1 MAFALDTAVTVEG
14 TLLRVRF
21 QRADGWSPGD
31 FLLSESR
38 KQTTAV
44 GQWLGVEPGARVRL
58 LGEWQT
64 HPKYGRQFK
73 FSSCEPLE
81 IDKLD
86 DVAAFLAYRVEEIG
100 EHRAEKISKHFGAE
114 LLSIL
119 ETDPV
124 RLAEVPGISER
135 LATKVGAAFKSYK
148 AEYELLRGL
157 SKWNLT
163 TLVRKRALREW
174 GFRAP
179 QVLEDDVFNLLLLDG
194 VGFQIADKAREVA
207 GISPTDPRRLA
218 AGATCFQ
225 QTGVES
231 EGSTW
236 IDYDGLT
243 RGVVE
248 LVRCTPREA
257 AVGIASALA
266 KGSLKA
272 AEGGSLVPPED
283 TVDTRRFAT
292 ASIFSA
298 KAYDAEQR
306 IARFVQVAEAKSTA
320 RQFVPPSEP
329 FRVPPAFQ
337 PPSGVY
343 APPGYV
349 KPPRAARFI
358 PEVSNDELVAI
369 DVEEVDIEDSV
380 PVPVQQPTR
389 ETVEATVVDRTG
401 EPPSLEDVV
410 EARAAVASL
419 MLVHDILKLPP
430 MLGVQLPNIDRCLAV
445 VELALR
451 TPPAP
456 RVATPL
462 PPALSL
468 PASAGTAF
476 PRLIQELAATDSV
489 VHRLVSLVEQ
499 NAEADLLYE
508 AFRMELDATLRRVR
522 DSLLDYLRDGDESAK
537 EQFSLMVERLTA
549 IAVVSTQGAVLAVL
563 GKARLE
569 KPVSWRAE

>member
-1 MAFALDTAVTVEG
+1 MAFALDAAVTVEG
-14 TLLRVRF
+14 TLLRVKF

-38 KQTTAV
+38 KQTIAV

-81 IDKLD
+81 IDTLD

-100 EHRAEKISKHFGAE
+100 ELRAKRISEHFGAE

-119 ETDPV
+119 ETTPE

-135 LATKVGAAFKSYK
+135 IAIKVGAAFKSYR

-163 TLVRKRALREW
+163 TLVRKKALREW

-225 QTGVES
+225 QTGVEG

-236 IDYDGLT
+236 IDYDGLV

-248 LVRCTPREA
+248 LVRCTPHEA

-272 AEGGSLVPPED
+272 VLSGEGGLVPPED
-283 TVDTRRFAT
+283 VVDTRKLAT

-298 KAYDAEQR
+298 KAYAAEQS
-306 IARFVQVAEAKSTA
+306 IARFVRVADAKSAA
-320 RQFVPPSEP
+320 R
-329 FRVPPAFQ
+329 RLW
-337 PPSGVY
+337 GVY
-343 APPGYV
+343 HQFGPPPFEAGLPLPQAV
-349 KPPRAARFI
+349 R
-358 PEVSNDELVAI
+358 VALDVDFASI
-369 DVEEVDIEDSV
+369 DVEEASTEDGV
-380 PVPVQQPTR
+380 P
-389 ETVEATVVDRTG
+389 
-401 EPPSLEDVV
+401 
-410 EARAAVASL
+410 
-419 MLVHDILKLPP
+419 
-430 MLGVQLPNIDRCLAV
+430 
-445 VELALR
+445 LALEGEEKQVGDAI
-451 TPPAP
+451 AP
-456 RVATPL
+456 VAKIE
-462 PPALSL
+462 
-468 PASAGTAF
+468 F

-489 VHRLVSLVEQ
+489 VHRLVSLAEQ
-499 NAEADLLYE
+499 NAEADVLYE
-508 AFRMELDATLRRVR
+508 AIRMELDDTLRRVR
-522 DSLLDYLRDGDESAK
+522 DGLLEYLRDGDESAK

-549 IAVVSTQGAVLAVL
+549 IAVVSTHDAVL
-563 GKARLE
+563 GVLGRAQLE
-569 KPVSWRAE
+569 KPANWRAE